1 MAATMLTCLGSMQP
15 HGNNF
20 ALQILVAGRR
30 TFRLLGLF
38 FVFLMSGCA
47 TEPIPVTWRPPE
59 LPAPR
64 VEPLSITVG
73 VHYSESFQHG
83 KHKEISELSLRP
95 FMHEP
100 GSASVVLF
108 DKVLAAT
115 FKRVV
120 RIWTWP
126 PGRSAEP
133 HVDLVIVPR
142 ISDVSIM
149 ACKTNHEPGGP
160 LLICNTHITYTV
172 DFYTAG
178 GEQLYTWEFKVNN
191 KNPRVNLFSIFSHQD
206 IVIASG
212 LRRAA
217 ATLLMGLPEHP
228 KIKAFLSENDSAPVL
243 NAKEDWSRTRGIA
256 ILPSALD
263 GESWA
268 ECMSGA
274 LREGPLPIVETKPF
288 RDAVFPW
295 FEPSVEQPTT
305 PQAWA
310 QRLRN
315 GLIPAGAREAG
326 ARYVLFVSGSTIEGK
341 SEGPFFGVGGAA
353 GAACFGWTS
362 ADRDTF
368 LKLTLVDLMSGEV
381 RGEIENSESGS
392 STLACFFVPVPIISM
407 TETKACYG
415 AAAKVREVLKL
426 DSKQ

>member
-1 MAATMLTCLGSMQP
+1 MAATALTCLGSIQP
-15 HGNNF
+15 HGNDF
-20 ALQILVAGRR
+20 ASQILVAGKRI
-30 TFRLLGLF
+30 FRLLGLF

-47 TEPIPVTWRPPE
+47 TEPIPVAWRPPE

-83 KHKEISELSLRP
+83 KHKEISEAGLRP

-100 GSASVVLF
+100 GSASVALF
-108 DKVLAAT
+108 DKVLDAT
-115 FKRVV
+115 FERVV
-120 RIWTWP
+120 RIRTWP
-126 PGRSAEP
+126 PRRSGKP

-142 ISDVSIM
+142 ISDVSIL
-149 ACKTNHEPGGP
+149 ACRRNQERGGP
-160 LLICNTHITYTV
+160 LLSCNTHITYTV
-172 DFYTAG
+172 DFFTAG
-178 GEQLYTWEFKVNN
+178 GEPLYTWEFKANN
-191 KNPRVNLFSIFSHQD
+191 KTPRVSLFSIFSYLD

-212 LRRAA
+212 LRHAA
-217 ATLLMGLPEHP
+217 ATLLIGLPEHP
-228 KIKAFLSENDSAPVL
+228 KIKAFLSENDSAPVM
-243 NAKEDWSRTRGIA
+243 NATEDWSRTHGIA
-256 ILPSALD
+256 ILPSAPD

-268 ECMSGA
+268 ECMSAA
-274 LREGPLPIVETKPF
+274 LREGPLPIVESKPF

-295 FEPSVEQPTT
+295 FESSVQQPTT

-310 QRLRN
+310 QRLGN

-341 SEGPFFGVGGAA
+341 SEGPLLGVGGAA

-362 ADRDTF
+362 ADRNTF

-407 TETKACYG
+407 TETRACYG

-426 DSKQ
+426 DSR

>member
-1 MAATMLTCLGSMQP
+1 MAATAVTCLGSIQP
-15 HGNNF
+15 HWNNF
-20 ALQILVAGRR
+20 GSQILVSGKRIF
-30 TFRLLGLF
+30 TLLGLF
-38 FVFLMSGCA
+38 SVFLMSGCA
-47 TEPIPVTWRPPE
+47 MEPIPMTWHPPE

-64 VEPLSITVG
+64 VEPLATTVG

-83 KHKEISELSLRP
+83 KHKEMSELSLRP

-100 GSASVVLF
+100 GSASVALF

-115 FKRVV
+115 FQQVV
-120 RIWTWP
+120 RIRTWP

-149 ACKTNHEPGGP
+149 ACKTNREPGGP
-160 LLICNTHITYTV
+160 LLSCSTHITYTV
-172 DFYTAG
+172 DFHAAG
-178 GEQLYTWEFKVNN
+178 GERLYTWELKVNN
-191 KNPRVNLFSIFSHQD
+191 KNPRVNLLSIFSYQE

-212 LRRAA
+212 LRHAA

-228 KIKAFLSENDSAPVL
+228 GIKAYLSENDSAPVM
-243 NAKEDWSRTRGIA
+243 NTKEDWSRARGIA
-256 ILPSALD
+256 ILPSVPD

-268 ECMSGA
+268 ECMSSA
-274 LREGPLPIVETKPF
+274 LREGPLPIVETKAF

-295 FEPSVEQPTT
+295 FEPSVYQPTT
-305 PQAWA
+305 SRAWA
-310 QRLRN
+310 GRLGN
-315 GLIPAGAREAG
+315 GLIRAGAREAG
-326 ARYVLFVSGSTIEGK
+326 ARYVLFVGGSTIEGE
-341 SEGPFFGVGGAA
+341 SEGPLLGVGGAA

-362 ADRDTF
+362 ADRNTY
-368 LKLTLVDLMSGEV
+368 LKLKLVDLMSGEV

-407 TETKACYG
+407 TETRACYG
-415 AAAKVREVLKL
+415 AAAKVREVLKP